1 MPALIDVF
9 VALLLAHV
17 IADFLAQ
24 PDVMVR
30 RKAEPLILL
39 LHIAIVFALSALALG
54 GAWQLALA
62 VAAAHLVID
71 AIKVWALPD
80 NWRDSLPAFLLD
92 QAAHVATIAAAA
104 ILVPDAIATGL
115 WADRIPQL
123 QTPAILT
130 IGAITS
136 IWGGGYA
143 VGLLMKPYTDQ
154 FEADD
159 AGPTAEGLENAGRMI
174 GKLERGLIFL
184 FLCVGEASATGFLI
198 AAKSVLRFDTAS
210 KGQKAGEYVIIGTLA
225 SFGWGLASGYA
236 TLSLLEI
243 ATTKP

>member
-1 MPALIDVF
+1 MIEVF

-24 PDVMVR
+24 TDAMVR
-30 RKAEPLILL
+30 RKSEPLMFA
-39 LHIAIVFALSALALG
+39 LHIAIVFALTCGALGGHWELALG
-54 GAWQLALA
+54 IG
-62 VAAAHLVID
+62 AAHLVID
-71 AIKVWALPD
+71 AVKVWGLPAA
-80 NWRDSLPAFLLD
+80 WRDSLPAFLLD
-92 QAAHVATIAAAA
+92 QAAHVITLCVGSF
-104 ILVPDAIATGL
+104 LVPDALSTGVWDGYTMHL
-115 WADRIPQL
+115 L
-123 QTPAILT
+123 SPAILS
-130 IGAITS
+130 IGAIVS

-154 FEADD
+154 FAPDE

-184 FLCVGEASATGFLI
+184 FLCVGEATATGFLI

-225 SFGWGLASGYA
+225 SFGWGLATGYA

-243 ATTKP
+243 ASTSP